1 VNACRETSR
10 AGFTLLELLAVLLIG
25 GLLMGL
31 MIPNLSPLKTRVIR
45 EHAARIVAMA
55 DLGRQRAVVTGIP
68 HRLVINL
75 DNASY
80 ALEWTGKP
88 AESTADETAE
98 NSELD
103 LFGDPNGALEPFK
116 KAISLKAPKQT
127 EQTFAPLPGLLGRVE
142 SLRGGIEF
150 AEIETT
156 AGLVETDSTFV
167 RFESD
172 GTASFTK
179 IVLDD
184 QDGRQLILVIPT
196 LADTVR
202 IFDEGL

>member
-1 VNACRETSR
+1 
-10 AGFTLLELLAVLLIG
+10 
-25 GLLMGL
+25 
-31 MIPNLSPLKTRVIR
+31 
-45 EHAARIVAMA
+45 
-55 DLGRQRAVVTGIP
+55 
-68 HRLVINL
+68 LVINL

-88 AESTADETAE
+88 VESKADEMAE

-103 LFGDPNGALEPFK
+103 PFGDPNGDLEPFK
-116 KAISLKAPKQT
+116 KAISLTAPKQT
-127 EQTFAPLPGLLGRVE
+127 EQTFAPVPGLLGRVE
-142 SLRGGIEF
+142 SLRDGIEF
-150 AEIETT
+150 AEIETI

-167 RFESD
+167 TFERD
-172 GTASFTK
+172 GTASFTT

-184 QDGRQLILVIPT
+184 SDGRQLILVIPT